1 MSEENSVPDEI
12 ISEQKAAVSV
22 KAEAVKSEKM
32 ARISAKHKEM
42 TQSPLAPLILRM
54 AGPAILANVVS
65 TVYSLTDTFYVGH
78 LGTAASG
85 AVGIVMPIMLVFQAL
100 GLLFGQGSGN
110 TVAVE
115 LGKKN
120 VDRAGRLVSVGF
132 FTALGLSTIIGVLA
146 LALVSPLMRFFG
158 ATPTILPL
166 AIEYAI
172 PLLIVSP
179 LYCTTFVMNP
189 QLRFQGLAKYA
200 MIAIV
205 SGAVLN
211 MVLEPIFIFVF
222 HMGLLGAGIATAIAQ
237 TTSWALQLWMNRH
250 HGIVRIHLS
259 NYKPDMPLIRE
270 MIGGG
275 IPSLIRNGML
285 SIAVIAVNV
294 AANPFG
300 DAAIAAMAIDGR
312 IMTFFNQVQI
322 GLGQGFQPVCGF
334 NYGAHFF
341 QRVRKGY
348 WFVVRCSLVWLAL
361 ASILVSIFAE
371 PAMGLFRNDPE
382 VIRIGAQTLRFQ
394 CLTFTLSGFV
404 VPSNMMQQT
413 IGHTFISSLVG
424 LGRQGVFLVPALLI
438 LPNFLGL
445 TGVMIS
451 QPVADIVTF
460 IMTVPLQAYVL
471 RGLSDSSTIRM
482 KRFPFWARRARA
494 KK

>member
-1 MSEENSVPDEI
+1 
-12 ISEQKAAVSV
+12 
-22 KAEAVKSEKM
+22 
-32 ARISAKHKEM
+32 
-42 TQSPLAPLILRM
+42 
-54 AGPAILANVVS
+54 
-65 TVYSLTDTFYVGH
+65 
-78 LGTAASG
+78 
-85 AVGIVMPIMLVFQAL
+85 
-100 GLLFGQGSGN
+100 
-110 TVAVE
+110 
-115 LGKKN
+115 
-120 VDRAGRLVSVGF
+120 
-132 FTALGLSTIIGVLA
+132 
-146 LALVSPLMRFFG
+146 
-158 ATPTILPL
+158 
-166 AIEYAI
+166 
-172 PLLIVSP
+172 
-179 LYCTTFVMNP
+179 
-189 QLRFQGLAKYA
+189 
-200 MIAIV
+200 
-205 SGAVLN
+205 
-211 MVLEPIFIFVF
+211 
-222 HMGLLGAGIATAIAQ
+222 
-237 TTSWALQLWMNRH
+237 
-250 HGIVRIHLS
+250 
-259 NYKPDMPLIRE
+259 
-270 MIGGG
+270 
-275 IPSLIRNGML
+275 
-285 SIAVIAVNV
+285 
-294 AANPFG
+294 
-300 DAAIAAMAIDGR
+300 MAIDGR

-371 PAMGLFRNDPE
+371 PAMAVFRDDPE